1 MEELLIHETYTNL
14 YNHIFLQRTKGFASS
29 VAGGKRMKLTPILG
43 KKGQVFENLS
53 GLGVGIAALAIV
65 LVVAF
70 LILSNIES
78 NSQVAADPNATRAV
92 RVLADSAD
100 DIPDWVPLV
109 VIAVV
114 GAILLGLVA
123 VFRQG
128 R

>member
-1 MEELLIHETYTNL
+1 
-14 YNHIFLQRTKGFASS
+14 
-29 VAGGKRMKLTPILG
+29 MKLASIG

-53 GLGVGIAALAIV
+53 NLGVGIAALSIV

-70 LILSNIES
+70 LILSNIEG
-78 NSQVAADPNATRAV
+78 NSQVVADANATRAV
-92 RVLADSAD
+92 KTLADSAD

-123 VFRQG
+123 VFQAKRE
-128 R
+128 